1 MLRSHGGAR
10 WRRRLSWV
18 VGTALIVVALSVA
31 LAIWFRPALTMT
43 MALTWRRA
51 DPWQARL

>member
-1 MLRSHGGAR
+1 VAAL